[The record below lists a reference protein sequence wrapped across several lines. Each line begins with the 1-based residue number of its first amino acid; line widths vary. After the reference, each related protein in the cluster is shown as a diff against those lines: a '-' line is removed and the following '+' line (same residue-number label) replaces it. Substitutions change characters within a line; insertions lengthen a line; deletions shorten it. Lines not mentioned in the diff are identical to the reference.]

1 MVEKT
6 EEKLLAYHDAGHAVA
21 GHVLGL
27 TVEGLSIVP
36 DEHYAG
42 LADVPVDLDSAYGSP
57 EESDDYLRR
66 HLVCFLAGAV
76 AEEILTGEPVELGP
90 GSMYRGDWNGATDCV
105 VALAG
110 KDVKRQAAESEEAFT
125 KTRAI
130 LRENWAV
137 VVALAEALIEHRELT
152 REQVLAI
159 VG

>member
-1 MVEKT
+1 MEET
-6 EEKLLAYHDAGHAVA
+6 EEKLLAYHDAGHAIA

-27 TVEGLSIVP
+27 TVERLSIVP

-42 LADVPVDLDSAYGSP
+42 LADVPIDLDLAHGSP
-57 EESDDYLRR
+57 DESNDYLRR

-90 GSMYRGDWNGATDCV
+90 RSTYRGDWNGAADCV
-105 VALAG
+105 VELAG
-110 KDVKRQAAESEEAFT
+110 KDVKRQAAEGEDAFR

-130 LRENWAV
+130 LRENWS
-137 VVALAEALIEHRELT
+137 VVATLAEALIEHRELT

>member
-1 MVEKT
+1 VEKT
-6 EEKLLAYHDAGHAVA
+6 AEELLAYHEAGHAVA

-36 DEHYAG
+36 GEHYAG

-76 AEEILTGEPVELGP
+76 AEEILTGEPVDLGP
-90 GSMYRGDWNGATDCV
+90 KSAYRGDWNGAADCV
-105 VALAG
+105 VAMAG
-110 KDVKRQAAESEEAFT
+110 LDVERQVAEGAEAFK

-130 LRENWAV
+130 LRGNWAV
-137 VVALAEALIEHRELT
+137 VVALAEALIEQRELT
-152 REQVLAI
+152 REQVLD
-159 VG
+159 VVS

>member
-27 TVEGLSIVP
+27 TVERLSIVP

-42 LADVPVDLDSAYGSP
+42 LADVLDSAHGSP